1 MADRVSVSQRCPWGA
16 VGLGGLLDSKNGKHG
31 DMMGIYLL
39 DNLTN
44 NWGKLCCDLTVLYTW
59 TKMGIVRGIIM
70 NYPNSSRRFQVSEI
84 S

>member
-1 MADRVSVSQRCPWGA
+1 MTFHILGMSSSQLTKSYFSEGLKPPTRNSWGY
-16 VGLGGLLDSKNGKHG
+16 HG

-59 TKMGIVRGIIM
+59 TKMGIVRGII
-70 NYPNSSRRFQVSEI
+70 PEALIHVSELL
-84 S
+84 